1 MNVKTA
7 SSKAVND
14 REATAERLLRSSLDH
29 SYEPSIDIDWKAPL
43 VDGAWGI
50 PAHRVSLYGTELW
63 DGLTEEQQRTLSVHE
78 LCSVARIGLWFE
90 IILMQMLLRYAY
102 DRDPRRQHIQ
112 YALTE
117 IADECRHSIMFAKM
131 TERFGVPDYA
141 PRKLTHEQGRLFKT
155 IGYGP
160 AMFAGTLFV
169 EEILDQ
175 LQRESMRDDQVQ
187 PLTRMVNK
195 IHVTEE
201 ARHVRYA
208 REELMR
214 IMPKTNGAQRTI
226 ARYLSARIAFVVAR
240 NLIHRDVYASVG
252 IDPEVGRRA
261 ALANPHHQEMLRWSA
276 RKLVPFLREQGII
289 GGPTEILW
297 RKAHLI

>member
-1 MNVKTA
+1 MT
-7 SSKAVND
+7 SRTVND

-29 SYEPSIDIDWKAPL
+29 SFEPSIDIDWEAPL
-43 VDGAWGI
+43 VADGWAL
-50 PAHRVSLYGTELW
+50 PEHRVSLYGTELW
-63 DGLTEEQQRTLSVHE
+63 EGLTEEQRRTLSVHE
-78 LCSVARIGLWFE
+78 VCSIARIGLWFE
-90 IILMQMLLRYAY
+90 MILMQMLLRYAY
-102 DRDPRRQHIQ
+102 DRDPRSQHIQ

-131 TERFGVPDYA
+131 TERYGVPDYA
-141 PRKLTHEQGRLFKT
+141 PRRLTHELGRFFKT
-155 IGYGP
+155 VATGP

-175 LQRESMRDDQVQ
+175 LQREAMRDDTVQ
-187 PLTRMVNK
+187 PLTRMVNR

-214 IMPKTNGAQRTI
+214 IMPRTNALQRAL
-226 ARYLSARIAFVVAR
+226 ARFLSARVAFVVAR
-240 NLIHRDVYASVG
+240 NLIHRDVYKSVG
-252 IDPEVGRRA
+252 IDPAVGQKA

-276 RKLVPFLREQGII
+276 RKLVPFLREQQII
-289 GGPTEILW
+289 GGPSEVLW